1 MNEKNL
7 KNGKASQFRAGEE
20 QAKRCK
26 KAGEASGRA
35 RREQKR
41 IKQIVAD
48 YIAQDVKK
56 DAIFSAIAE
65 ALGITGKKSIKELFA
80 ILCLINSAKK
90 GELGDLEKLMS
101 ILGEDKEDDNS
112 AKGALDALCNAIR
125 EGVKGE

>member
-7 KNGKASQFRAGEE
+7 KPNSARTPKERRENAI
-20 QAKRCK
+20 
-26 KAGEASGRA
+26 KAGQASGRA

-41 IKQIVAD
+41 INQIVAD

-56 DAIFSAIAE
+56 DATFSAIAE
-65 ALGITGKKSIKELFA
+65 ALGITGQKSIKELFA